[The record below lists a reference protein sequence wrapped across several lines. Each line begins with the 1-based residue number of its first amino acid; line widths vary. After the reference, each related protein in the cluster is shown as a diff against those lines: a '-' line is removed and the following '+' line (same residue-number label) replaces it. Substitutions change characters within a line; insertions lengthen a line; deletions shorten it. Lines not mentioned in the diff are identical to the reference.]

1 MFVFILVHFVIK
13 ERNDKGDRNKQ
24 IKVNVFIHAEAMP
37 FWRRGMK
44 ARPLSHLCSDNV
56 EASRLHVSHL
66 VYFYGLLPAS

>member
-1 MFVFILVHFVIK
+1 M
-13 ERNDKGDRNKQ
+13 
-24 IKVNVFIHAEAMP
+24 KVNVFLHAEAMS